1 MSLDHNKTSQDPRV
15 DTVAAYL
22 SHYPITEDEIARS
35 GENTLL
41 QEAVDELTVQKIA
54 NFTAAEIAKNPADR
68 SHYDDVIFLVE
79 EAIYETLKTR
89 LEEGETHIDLDKT
102 WDRAS
107 FVLQEVLRELA
118 WIRGQSEP
126 APVEETRDP
135 AEIMDELGREV
146 AAIRRSLPKGIVEEL
161 LGEEIA

>member
-1 MSLDHNKTSQDPRV
+1 M
-15 DTVAAYL
+15 
-22 SHYPITEDEIARS
+22 
-35 GENTLL
+35 
-41 QEAVDELTVQKIA
+41 EA
-54 NFTAAEIAKNPADR
+54 
-68 SHYDDVIFLVE
+68 
-79 EAIYETLKTR
+79 AIYETLKTR
-89 LEEGETHIDLDKT
+89 LEEGETPIDLDKT